1 MSTWKI
7 IEGQIELKDIR
18 EEILREVRV
27 RRRRKDGETG
37 QGNGNLTQD
46 LGDIWNNKVEIKSE
60 KKTLPAWSKFM
71 PIVTL

>member
-18 EEILREVRV
+18 EAIFREIILRRS
-27 RRRRKDGETG
+27 RKDGETG

-46 LGDIWNNKVEIKSE
+46 LGDIWNNKVEIKS
-60 KKTLPAWSKFM
+60 
-71 PIVTL
+71 